1 MYASIK
7 LLPRYLNAEKKRK
20 TNIGKKERE
29 NKNCRMNDSVLC
41 KVHKSNEE
49 ILCASY
55 AMQTILTGSKLSDI
69 DGLCAEN
76 RNRDSE

>member
-1 MYASIK
+1 
-7 LLPRYLNAEKKRK
+7 
-20 TNIGKKERE
+20 
-29 NKNCRMNDSVLC
+29 MNDSVLC